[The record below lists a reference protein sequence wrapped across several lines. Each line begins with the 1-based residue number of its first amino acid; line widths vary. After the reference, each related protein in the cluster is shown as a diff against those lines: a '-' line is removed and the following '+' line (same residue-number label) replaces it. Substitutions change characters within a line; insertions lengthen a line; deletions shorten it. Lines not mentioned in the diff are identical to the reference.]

1 MTWPNQATCRRCG
14 RRMRTVAEIAPIGRD
29 PGLAAFLCTYC
40 GAADSVLIYPSS
52 EAWEESARQHHGS
65 APSGRIA

>member
-29 PGLAAFLCTYC
+29 PGLAAFHCTYC
-40 GAADSVLIYPSS
+40 GAADSVLIYPNN
-52 EAWEESARQHHGS
+52 EAWEVARSNITEGS
-65 APSGRIA
+65 RAAR

>member
-1 MTWPNQATCRRCG
+1 
-14 RRMRTVAEIAPIGRD
+14 MRTVAEIAATGRD
-29 PGLAAFLCTYC
+29 PGLAAFHCTYC

-52 EAWEESARQHHGS
+52 EAWEESVRQHHGS